1 LLLCLFTWQRNTV
14 WQNEISLWTD
24 VVHKSPHSMRA
35 NGNLGNAYSKAKRY
49 HEAEQYLLKAVSIG
63 HYDQSG
69 NFGSQYMQRYLAKVH
84 DNLGMVYRE
93 LNNFPKALVEAK
105 TATELDPSNPGPL
118 LTLGIIYSQ
127 KNQHQTAYEYFAAA
141 AGKGLESVDLY
152 NNWAVS
158 SFNLGQA
165 DRSIN
170 LLKLALALDPEHSE
184 SHYNLGIAYGSKGMI
199 EEARREMAL
208 AMQLRNRPKK

>member
-1 LLLCLFTWQRNTV
+1 
-14 WQNEISLWTD
+14 
-24 VVHKSPHSMRA
+24 MRA